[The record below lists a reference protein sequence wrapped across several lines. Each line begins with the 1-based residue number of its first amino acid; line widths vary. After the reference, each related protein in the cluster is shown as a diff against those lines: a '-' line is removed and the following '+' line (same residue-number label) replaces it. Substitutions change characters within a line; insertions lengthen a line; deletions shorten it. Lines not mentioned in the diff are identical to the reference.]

1 MNAIG
6 FLWRIRMRCY
16 AGQMIPAALESLCDE
31 VSTFIIADKKH
42 KDHQDTMNS
51 LHKLWCLVQVRNK
64 VGPTALNHYA
74 TEMLE
79 DMRWGKSY
87 AFNRARDSDKPRL
100 QNCWFDAA
108 QAI

>member
-1 MNAIG
+1 
-6 FLWRIRMRCY
+6 MRCY

-64 VGPTALNHYA
+64 VDPTALNHYA

-79 DMRWGKSY
+79 DMR
-87 AFNRARDSDKPRL
+87 
-100 QNCWFDAA
+100 
-108 QAI
+108 